1 MGFLRKCLFICSFAA
16 ALPCAAAEFF
26 YMDHDPF
33 TDKYIG
39 PVGPLVISG
48 DITVGDYE
56 RLLAKIRDDQNRFL
70 DRNRVIV
77 ASDTGDAAEALKI
90 ANLLKS
96 LFTEVLVGPRT
107 GKCIG
112 ACFLIYA
119 AATQRGTDG
128 EHLIGIHRLEA
139 AAGADAA
146 GANGANQV
154 RLFLQANLVPDTL
167 LTTMFRRSAN
177 DPYYLSAD
185 DEAALGSKSPEFKQ
199 YLSDKCGWDDSV
211 EQEVY
216 SRKRPMADLQTLL
229 ACRARATKPFAQKAL
244 AAAIKAQH

>member
-1 MGFLRKCLFICSFAA
+1 MVFLPRFLLVCACAGACPCSAA
-16 ALPCAAAEFF
+16 DFF

-48 DITVGDYE
+48 DITVGDYD
-56 RLLAKIRDDQNRFL
+56 RLLAKIGSDQNRFL
-70 DRNRVIV
+70 DRDRVIV
-77 ASDTGDAAEALKI
+77 ASDSGDAAEAIKI

-96 LFTEVLVGPRT
+96 LFSEVLVGPRT

-119 AATQRGTDG
+119 SATQRGTDG
-128 EHLIGIHRLEA
+128 EHLIGIHRLES
-139 AAGADAA
+139 DAA
-146 GANGANQV
+146 GGDGANQV
-154 RLFLQANLVPDTL
+154 RLFLQGNAVPENL
-167 LTTMFRRSAN
+167 LTVMFRRSAN
-177 DPYYLSAD
+177 DPYYLSTD
-185 DEAALGSKSPEFKQ
+185 DEAALGPKSPEFKQ
-199 YLSDKCGWDDSV
+199 YLSDNCGWDDSV

-216 SRKRPMADLQTLL
+216 SRKRPMADLQQLL
-229 ACRARATKPFAQKAL
+229 ACRARVTKPLAQKAL